1 MHPLLARPSLLG
13 AVLAI
18 VVGAGA
24 YLYLQGQ
31 EDADERR
38 HHPGTR
44 PRAGRDARDR
54 APRTADGRSTWRCSA
69 SRSRRCTPSRSKTL
83 DAIEGM
89 FADATIRMGEQILSL
104 DLTERPSGGGLA
116 ELIPD
121 GYRAFSIGVSDTMA
135 AGGLVKPG
143 DRLDLI
149 AVFQEQKAGRDGSV
163 VVVQNVEVLAISR
176 VLLGEAQSDDEEGAG
191 GGTSPTSISATVT
204 VALEPSDAQRVAL
217 ADEFGSIRLALRRAD
232 DASELLAPSI
242 DLSDVSG
249 FTSGGGTAFGG

>member
-31 EDADERR
+31 EDATSGATILERVPVLVAMR
-38 HHPGTR
+38 AIAHREPLTALDVEVQRIPIEAVHPFAVKDLG
-44 PRAGRDARDR
+44 
-54 APRTADGRSTWRCSA
+54 
-69 SRSRRCTPSRSKTL
+69 
-83 DAIEGM
+83 AIEGM

-121 GYRAFSIGVSDTMA
+121 GYRAFSIGVSDAMA

-163 VVVQNVEVLAISR
+163 SVVQNVEVLAVSR
-176 VLLGEAQSDDEEGAG
+176 VLLGGAENDAEEGK
-191 GGTSPTSISATVT
+191 TNPTSITATVT
-204 VALEPSDAQRVAL
+204 VALLPTDAQRVAL
-217 ADEFGSIRLALRRAD
+217 ADEFGAIRLALRRTSD
-232 DASELLAPSI
+232 TSQPLAPSI

-249 FTSGGGTAFGG
+249 IASGGGAAFGG

>member
-1 MHPLLARPSLLG
+1 MRALFARPSLLG
-13 AVLAI
+13 ALLALI
-18 VVGAGA
+18 VGTGA
-24 YLYLQGQ
+24 YIYLQGLD
-31 EDADERR
+31 DAENGADLERVPVLVATR
-38 HHPGTR
+38 AITHREPLTAADVEVQRIPIEAVHPF
-44 PRAGRDARDR
+44 AVKD
-54 APRTADGRSTWRCSA
+54 
-69 SRSRRCTPSRSKTL
+69 L
-83 DAIEGM
+83 DAIDGM

-149 AVFQEQKAGRDGSV
+149 AVFQEQKADRDGSV